1 MSKPLTTLGDALAA
15 KGSDWRADLRAA
27 DIPRRPPPSS
37 SPPSSQPVLSRPD
50 RGYVEQPEERRDTQ
64 PSAPQPRRRTETPT
78 LTAPVA
84 LVRLERRTVY
94 STESNALAPSEPP
107 PAIPAAAPPEA
118 DMPKAVAKTS
128 KDGRRFFTDE
138 YRAKVLA
145 AFDDGQKQEPK
156 VSQKAIADR
165 FELHQSVLSN
175 WLTRRAHAAATEAA
189 VAKRA
194 ATRAANKASKA
205 APSDKTPAAS
215 VAAASTPRGVRSF
228 ETVSLE
234 LAGAIAKVSEL
245 KRELR
250 ALLGD
255 E

>member
-15 KGSDWRADLRAA
+15 KGNDWRADLRAA

-37 SPPSSQPVLSRPD
+37 SPPSSQPVSSRPD

-107 PAIPAAAPPEA
+107 PAIPAAAPPEG

-128 KDGRRFFTDE
+128 KDGRRSFTDE
-138 YRAKVLA
+138 YRAKALA
-145 AFDDGQKQEPK
+145 AFDEGQKQEPK
-156 VSQKAIADR
+156 VSQKTIAER
-165 FELHQSVLSN
+165 FGIHQTVMSN
-175 WLTRRAHAAATEAA
+175 WLRRRAQAAATEAA
-189 VAKRA
+189 IAKRA
-194 ATRAANKASKA
+194 ATRAANKANKA
-205 APSDKTPAAS
+205 PNDKTPPAS
-215 VAAASTPRGVRSF
+215 AAAASKPRGVRSF